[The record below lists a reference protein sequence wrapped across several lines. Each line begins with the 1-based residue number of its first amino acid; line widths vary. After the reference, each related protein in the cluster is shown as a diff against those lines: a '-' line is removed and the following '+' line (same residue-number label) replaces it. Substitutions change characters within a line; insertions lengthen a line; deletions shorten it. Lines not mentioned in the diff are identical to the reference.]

1 MRINII
7 GLAIA
12 GLLLVTGGA
21 SAQSTAHESVAGAAP
36 KLAFE
41 VASVKPA
48 APIDMMKMAAAMQ
61 AGEAPKIGMH
71 VNPGRVEFLYVDLK
85 SLVSIAY
92 KLKPYQVTGPDW
104 MANQRF
110 DIIATFPAGATRADI
125 PQMLQ
130 TLLKERLKLDA
141 HIESKEHPVL
151 ALVVGKGGPKLTETD
166 QAPTPIDENAPLKPG
181 EMQADSPD
189 GPVRTTMDM
198 KNGSGSVNMGAK
210 GTLNFG
216 IDRPAPGATP
226 DLSTMALHLDG
237 KQMTMAGFV
246 EILAQFST
254 QIGGGTGRQIVDMTG
269 LKGHYAVSLAI
280 PFSDLIA
287 MARAQGMDVPNLP
300 GSGVPAGTTA
310 ASDPSGNGSMFSS
323 VQALGL
329 KLEPRK
335 AVVDQ
340 VVVDHAE
347 KTPTEN

>member
-61 AGEAPKIGMH
+61 AGEAPKIGMD

-130 TLLKERLKLDA
+130 TLLKERLKLEA
-141 HIESKEHPVL
+141 HLENKERPVL
-151 ALVVGKGGPKLTETD
+151 ALVVGKGGPKLKESEEG
-166 QAPTPIDENAPLKPG
+166 APSPIDENAPLKSG
-181 EMQADSPD
+181 EMESDSPD

-198 KNGSGSVNMGAK
+198 KTGSGVVNMGTK
-210 GTLNFG
+210 GTMKFSV
-216 IDRPAPGATP
+216 DRPAAGSAP
-226 DLSTMALHLDG
+226 DMSAMAFHIDG

-246 EILAQFST
+246 EILGQFSS
-254 QIGGGTGRQIVDMTG
+254 QIGGGTGRQ
-269 LKGHYAVSLAI
+269 
-280 PFSDLIA
+280 
-287 MARAQGMDVPNLP
+287 
-300 GSGVPAGTTA
+300 
-310 ASDPSGNGSMFSS
+310 
-323 VQALGL
+323 
-329 KLEPRK
+329 
-335 AVVDQ
+335 
-340 VVVDHAE
+340 
-347 KTPTEN
+347 

>member
-1 MRINII
+1 MKMRIKTV

-21 SAQSTAHESVAGAAP
+21 SAQTTP
-36 KLAFE
+36 KLTFE

-48 APIDMMKMAAAMQ
+48 APVDMMKMAAAMQ
-61 AGEAPKIGMH
+61 AGEAPKIGMR

-85 SLVSIAY
+85 TLVSIAY
-92 KLKPYQVTGPDW
+92 KLKPYQVSGPDW

-110 DIIATFPAGATRADI
+110 DIVATFPAGATRADI

-130 TLLKERLKLDA
+130 ALLKERLKLEA
-141 HIESKEHPVL
+141 HMESKEHPVL
-151 ALVVGKGGPKLTETD
+151 ALVVGKGGPKLTESE
-166 QAPTPIDENAPLKPG
+166 QAPAPLDENAPLKPG
-181 EMQADSPD
+181 EMQTDSPD
-189 GPVRTTMDM
+189 GPIRTTMDM

-210 GTLNFG
+210 GTLKFSMDLPTSG
-216 IDRPAPGATP
+216 GTP
-226 DLSTMALHLDG
+226 DVSTMALHLDG

-254 QIGGGTGRQIVDMTG
+254 QLGGGAGRQIVDMTG
-269 LKGHYAVSLAI
+269 LKGHYAVSLSI

-300 GSGVPAGTTA
+300 ASGVPSGTAA
-310 ASDPSGNGSMFSS
+310 ASDPSGNGSMFTS

-340 VVVDHAE
+340 IVVDHAE